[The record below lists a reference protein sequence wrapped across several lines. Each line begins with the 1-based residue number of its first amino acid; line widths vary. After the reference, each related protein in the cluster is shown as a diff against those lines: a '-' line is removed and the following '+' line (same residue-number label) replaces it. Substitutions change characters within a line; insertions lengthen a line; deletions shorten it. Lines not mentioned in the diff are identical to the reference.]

1 MAEPLV
7 THTGLAGALMIDNV
21 DTDQIIPSREMRAVS
36 REGLADGLFAGWR
49 YESPDNRT
57 LRADFVLNRH
67 PPASIL
73 VSGQNFG
80 CGSSREH
87 AVWALAEF
95 GIRVI
100 IAKSFGEIFH
110 GNCYRNGVLP
120 VTLPAEEVDRLAL
133 TSDGQVIDV
142 DVRAQTVTARALPGW
157 TGTFAI
163 GAYSKRLISEGLD
176 PIRLTLKEAGVID
189 GFLERDR
196 RDRPWVYLSEVPAD
210 AALSAGA
217 AASTM
222 PASIRS

>member
-1 MAEPLV
+1 VGHGTLAQLARGLEGRLGRGEHLPSGADEDAEEIYRELV
-7 THTGLAGALMIDNV
+7 EEHEASAG
-21 DTDQIIPSREMRAVS
+21 
-36 REGLADGLFAGWR
+36 
-49 YESPDNRT
+49 
-57 LRADFVLNRH
+57 
-67 PPASIL
+67 PAED
-73 VSGQNFG
+73 
-80 CGSSREH
+80 RP
-87 AVWALAEF
+87 
-95 GIRVI
+95 RP
-100 IAKSFGEIFH
+100 
-110 GNCYRNGVLP
+110 P
-120 VTLPAEEVDRLAL
+120 VTSGRIADEVDRLAL

-217 AASTM
+217 AASTI